1 MLHEKNKSVKT
12 ENSTNR
18 RLRFCIGCPID
29 GQKNLCY
36 PVGKLN
42 LLVLRRP
49 LKIKINLDEAKHS
62 LWRDTLHICIVYHSI
77 VVCLRPFFIC
87 QTGPQPE
94 NRKDGCKM
102 YWPEDSV
109 FITGVAK
116 VTKDDAINAMYGTF
130 SLSLVVDVHSN
141 RILSASGNMVMQ
153 NTNDFLASLLIG
165 KNIVTQMDEM
175 CDILKKR
182 FLALAQK
189 AVVVALRDAQNHYL
203 MAYPAARENPTG
215 I

>member
-1 MLHEKNKSVKT
+1 MQDVLAGRFGLYH
-12 ENSTNR
+12 R
-18 RLRFCIGCPID
+18 R
-29 GQKNLCY
+29 
-36 PVGKLN
+36 
-42 LLVLRRP
+42 
-49 LKIKINLDEAKHS
+49 S
-62 LWRDTLHICIVYHSI
+62 
-77 VVCLRPFFIC
+77 
-87 QTGPQPE
+87 
-94 NRKDGCKM
+94 
-102 YWPEDSV
+102 
-109 FITGVAK
+109 K

-153 NTNDFLASLLIG
+153 NTNDFLAHLLIG

-175 CDILKKR
+175 CDVLKKR

-189 AVVVALRDAQNHYL
+189 AVIVALRDAQNHYL

>member
-1 MLHEKNKSVKT
+1 MTSQNQNKFGRSQTFFVARYLIDT
-12 ENSTNR
+12 DMYCGISP
-18 RLRFCIGCPID
+18 LLFACVRF
-29 GQKNLCY
+29 LF
-36 PVGKLN
+36 
-42 LLVLRRP
+42 
-49 LKIKINLDEAKHS
+49 AK
-62 LWRDTLHICIVYHSI
+62 R
-77 VVCLRPFFIC
+77 
-87 QTGPQPE
+87 GPKPE

-102 YWPEDSV
+102 YRPDDSV

-153 NTNDFLASLLIG
+153 NTNDFLAHLLIG
-165 KNIVTQMDEM
+165 KNIVTQMDEI
-175 CDILKKR
+175 CDVLKKR

-189 AVVVALRDAQNHYL
+189 AVIVALRDAQNHYL

>member
-1 MLHEKNKSVKT
+1 
-12 ENSTNR
+12 
-18 RLRFCIGCPID
+18 
-29 GQKNLCY
+29 
-36 PVGKLN
+36 
-42 LLVLRRP
+42 
-49 LKIKINLDEAKHS
+49 
-62 LWRDTLHICIVYHSI
+62 
-77 VVCLRPFFIC
+77 
-87 QTGPQPE
+87 
-94 NRKDGCKM
+94 M
-102 YWPEDSV
+102 YWPDDSV

-130 SLSLVVDVHSN
+130 SLSVVVDIHSN
-141 RILSASGNMVMQ
+141 RILSASGNTVMQ
-153 NTNDFLASLLIG
+153 STNDFLASLLVG
-165 KNIVTQMDEM
+165 KNIVTQMDEI

>member
-1 MLHEKNKSVKT
+1 
-12 ENSTNR
+12 
-18 RLRFCIGCPID
+18 
-29 GQKNLCY
+29 
-36 PVGKLN
+36 
-42 LLVLRRP
+42 
-49 LKIKINLDEAKHS
+49 
-62 LWRDTLHICIVYHSI
+62 
-77 VVCLRPFFIC
+77 
-87 QTGPQPE
+87 
-94 NRKDGCKM
+94 M
-102 YWPEDSV
+102 YWPDDSV

-141 RILSASGNMVMQ
+141 RILSASGNMVIQ
-153 NTNDFLASLLIG
+153 NTNDFLAHLLIG

-175 CDILKKR
+175 CDVLKKR

-189 AVVVALRDAQNHYL
+189 TVIVALRDAQNHYL

>member
-1 MLHEKNKSVKT
+1 
-12 ENSTNR
+12 
-18 RLRFCIGCPID
+18 
-29 GQKNLCY
+29 
-36 PVGKLN
+36 
-42 LLVLRRP
+42 
-49 LKIKINLDEAKHS
+49 
-62 LWRDTLHICIVYHSI
+62 
-77 VVCLRPFFIC
+77 
-87 QTGPQPE
+87 
-94 NRKDGCKM
+94 M
-102 YWPEDSV
+102 YWPDDSV

-175 CDILKKR
+175 CDVLKKR

-189 AVVVALRDAQNHYL
+189 VVIVALRDAQNHYL